1 MPSDK
6 TRCLSCQAR
15 HAKCTVRQGQDAC
28 VRCQKAGITQCAFEP
43 AWRFKICRTSIIATQ
58 RTDLVYDSKQPW
70 VPTNLE
76 LTFVPENGDGLE
88 NISQPTSVRPNDR
101 VHEVR
106 SDRGP
111 STSENAEGRTNT
123 TTNSAWAEP
132 LHNAK
137 GLLNRQHG
145 QSSSSDVSDQS
156 SMARRESPP
165 TSTSPE
171 LAAAE
176 YIDAGASHST
186 TPPDS
191 LRKSLTQPLT
201 YRELGLVQ
209 YFIVKISPWL
219 DQLDVCE
226 DIPTFALEVPLK
238 ATKSAMLLY
247 SILAAS
253 SRHQALKDDAW
264 PEASGYHSK
273 CLELVI
279 QSLSRPESH
288 HDDTLLV
295 TIIMLRY
302 YELFSQETY
311 SSLHLDGLAGL
322 LGVIPDFLQAGGLAE
337 AASWLALRQDLFIAM
352 TSKQAPKSRLE
363 DYDRASVFK
372 RRTDP
377 GAATYAIVLIWAK
390 LLRHMYTS
398 DPSSLFTTWDSLEE
412 AARKWYDTKGFE
424 PAFLQDANLASD
436 QPFPV
441 ISMISASSV
450 LALEYYYTFRVY
462 LNLHKPLDPPQP
474 ITKAEKRARYQ
485 TVVGP
490 ICCILGLARSN
501 AWVEDANFPACHIL
515 ITYGYCIM
523 DPLQR
528 DHALRFLEYIK
539 QSFGYHTER
548 TAETL
553 NRQWAEFDEMGE

>member
-6 TRCLSCQAR
+6 TSRCLSCQAR
-15 HAKCTVRQGQDAC
+15 HAKCTIRQGQIAC
-28 VRCQKAGITQCAFEP
+28 VRCQKAGRTQCTFEP

-70 VPTNLE
+70 VPTNLQ
-76 LTFVPENGDGLE
+76 LTFVPETGDGLE
-88 NISQPTSVRPNDR
+88 YIPPSTSVRPNGR
-101 VHEVR
+101 VHGIH
-106 SDRGP
+106 SDQRP
-111 STSENAEGRTNT
+111 STFQQTEERMNT

-132 LHNAK
+132 LHNAIEH
-137 GLLNRQHG
+137 LTRQNE
-145 QSSSSDVSDQS
+145 QSSPNVSEQN
-156 SMARRESPP
+156 SMARRGSLSAG
-165 TSTSPE
+165 TTPE
-171 LAAAE
+171 HAPGKHLLN
-176 YIDAGASHST
+176 AGASHSA
-186 TPPDS
+186 PSPALS
-191 LRKSLTQPLT
+191 SQSLTRSLT
-201 YRELGLVQ
+201 HREVGLIQ

-219 DQLDVCE
+219 DVCE
-226 DIPTFALEVPLK
+226 DVPTFALEVPLR

-247 SILAAS
+247 SVLAAS

-264 PEASGYHSK
+264 PEASEYHSK

-279 QSLSRPESH
+279 QALSQPESH

-295 TIIMLRY
+295 TIILLRY
-302 YELFSQETY
+302 YDLFGHKAY
-311 SSLHLDGLAGL
+311 SPLHLDGLAGL
-322 LGVIPDFLQAGGLAE
+322 LCVIPDFLQAGGLAE

-352 TSKQAPKSRLE
+352 TRKQAPKSRLE
-363 DYDRASVFK
+363 DYERASVFK

-377 GAATYAIVLIWAK
+377 GAATYAIILIWAR
-390 LLRHMYTS
+390 LLRHMYS
-398 DPSSLFTTWDSLEE
+398 ADPDRLVVTWDSLKE

-424 PAFLQDANLASD
+424 PAFLQDANVASD

-462 LNLHKPLDPPQP
+462 FNLHKPLDPPQP
-474 ITKAEKRARYQ
+474 VTKAEKRARYQ

-528 DHALRFLEYIK
+528 EHALRFLEYIK
-539 QSFGYHTER
+539 ESFGYRTEL

-553 NRQWAEFDEMGE
+553 NRQWAEFDGMGE